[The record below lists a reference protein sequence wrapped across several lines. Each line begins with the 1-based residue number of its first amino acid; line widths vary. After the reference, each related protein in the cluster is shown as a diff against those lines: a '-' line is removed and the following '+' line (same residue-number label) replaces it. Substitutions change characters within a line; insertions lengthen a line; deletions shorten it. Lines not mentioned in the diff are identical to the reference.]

1 VRGIIAGLLLVTV
14 AAVEPGEADRL
25 RVLHG
30 WPQLPEGTTL
40 GQVSGVGVD
49 SHGDVFVF
57 HRGSR
62 PWTDDPSKVGPIP
75 EATIVVFDGR
85 NGKRLA
91 GWGQAMFLL
100 PHGLFID
107 GQDNVWVTDVG
118 RHQVMEFSH
127 DGKLLREWGE
137 KGVPGDDP
145 SHFDKPT
152 DVAVS
157 SDGSFYVSDGYGN
170 SRVVKFSA
178 EGKFLFQWG
187 KKGAASGEFD
197 LPHGIALDTEGLVYV
212 ADRQNDRIQVF
223 TPDGKFLAQ
232 WKSEA
237 MGRPYGVRI
246 GRDGHIY
253 VADGGEQ
260 PNRPPDRSKV
270 VVLDSAGRVL
280 ESFGRWGNY
289 DGQFMI
295 AHDIAVAPDGS
306 VYVGD
311 IDGRRVQKLE
321 RPLSR

>member
-1 VRGIIAGLLLVTV
+1 VRGLITVLLLEV
-14 AAVEPGEADRL
+14 AAVAGPVNPGSL
-25 RVLHG
+25 RALHG
-30 WPQLPEGTTL
+30 WPHLPEGTIL
-40 GQVSGVGVD
+40 GQVSGLGVD

-57 HRGSR
+57 HRGRR
-62 PWTDDPSKVGPIP
+62 PWTDDASKAPLISEP
-75 EATIVVFDGR
+75 TILVFDGHT
-85 NGKRLA
+85 GTLLA
-91 GWGQAMFLL
+91 AWGEGTFQR

-107 GQDNVWVTDVG
+107 AQDHVWVTDVG

-127 DGKLLREWGE
+127 DGKPLHEWGE
-137 KGVPGDDP
+137 RGVPGDDP

-178 EGKFLFQWG
+178 GGTFLFQWG
-187 KKGAASGEFD
+187 KKGTAAGEFD
-197 LPHGIALDTEGLVYV
+197 LPHGIALDREGHVYV
-212 ADRQNDRIQVF
+212 ADRQNDRIQIF
-223 TPDGKFLAQ
+223 TGDGKFLAQ
-232 WKSEA
+232 WKSAA

-246 GRDGHIY
+246 GRDGNVY

-260 PNRPPDRSKV
+260 PKDPPDRSKV
-270 VVLDSAGRVL
+270 VVLDSAGSVL

-311 IDGRRVQKLE
+311 IDGHRVQKLE
-321 RPLSR
+321 RGLSH